1 MCLLSERFVG
11 DKDLIT
17 AYECIICR
25 NVLCCPQYKKT
36 YPKSKQVSKYGFYL

>member
-36 YPKSKQVSKYGFYL
+36 YPKSKQVSKY